1 MRAAPAL
8 ALMTGVGPGLSPGLT
23 LPPTTQGG
31 SAARVGPLGSG
42 GVAGLEHR
50 IGWKG
55 LRTRRKRQVRW
66 RGGEVAAAVLW
77 SSRGQRAVA
86 QSSREGE
93 LRLVPVVHAWMLARE
108 WRMGRAQGAE
118 GATGMGH
125 MVWQRG
131 AGSGVARES
140 VREGLEP
147 GGRAR

>member
-1 MRAAPAL
+1 M
-8 ALMTGVGPGLSPGLT
+8 
-23 LPPTTQGG
+23 
-31 SAARVGPLGSG
+31 
-42 GVAGLEHR
+42 
-50 IGWKG
+50 
-55 LRTRRKRQVRW
+55 
-66 RGGEVAAAVLW
+66 AAAVLW
-77 SSRGQRAVA
+77 PSRGQRAVA

-93 LRLVPVVHAWMLARE
+93 LRLMPVVHAWMLARE